1 MIYNVN
7 ILDMTNKGLEITSM
21 NIAVLASH
29 GGSDLQGI
37 FFLIILVQRN
47 QEVIAD
53 IANGKITLG

>member
-1 MIYNVN
+1 
-7 ILDMTNKGLEITSM
+7 MTNKGLEITSM